1 MDFTA
6 HNREARAVWEAFHSG
21 KPVRMPMTLGINPR
35 FYLLDSSLNAECI
48 SFQQYSENAE
58 IMAEVQI
65 RNAHYIRHHIYADH
79 EMGLPE
85 NGWRVY
91 VDLQNTYEAAWFG
104 AEVVYR
110 RGNSPF
116 TEPLLTGERKNLLFE
131 RGIPDP
137 FGGCYTQALRMCE
150 QMQALAGKKEYFG
163 RPIAEAGLPSYGTD
177 GPMTVACNLRG
188 TTQFCLDI
196 YEDPA
201 YAERLLDYI
210 TDATIARIRAWDR
223 RFFGRDI
230 RDSFGFADDSIQLL
244 SRDVYRDLILPR
256 HRRLV
261 EALSNGTKKNS
272 IHLCGDATR
281 HFKTIRDELNVDSF
295 DTGFPVRH
303 GELAAELGPD
313 VTISGGV
320 HVDLLLGGTPQQVEA
335 ETRRIIGEVKPVTR
349 RFIMRE
355 ANNLAPCTPPENIA
369 AMYEAVRQYGVY

>member
-1 MDFTA
+1 MDYTE
-6 HNREARAVWEAFHSG
+6 HNREAQAVWHAFHSG
-21 KPVRMPMTLGINPR
+21 EPIRMPMTLGINPR
-35 FYLLDSSLNAECI
+35 FYLLDNALNTDGI
-48 SFQQYSENAE
+48 SFQAYSTDASV
-58 IMAEVQI
+58 MAEVQI
-65 RNAHYIRHHIYADH
+65 RNAHYIRHHIFADH

-85 NGWRVY
+85 DGWSVH

-116 TEPLLTGERKNLLFE
+116 TKPLLTDRCKNMLFDA
-131 RGIPDP
+131 GIPDP
-137 FGGCYTQALRMCE
+137 FGGCYTAALQMYE
-150 QMQALAGKKEYFG
+150 QMQAMVGKKDFYG
-163 RPIAEAGLPSYGTD
+163 RPIIRAGLPSYGTD

-201 YAERLLDYI
+201 YAERLLDFI
-210 TDATIARIRAWDR
+210 TDATIARIRAWDQ
-223 RFFGRDI
+223 RFGQDR

-244 SRDVYRDLILPR
+244 SLDTYRELILPR

-261 EALSNGTKKNS
+261 EALSSGKKKNS

-281 HFKTIRDELNVDSF
+281 HFKLIRDELNVDNF

-303 GELAAELGPD
+303 GALAAELGPN

-320 HVDLLLGGTPQQVEA
+320 HVDLLLSGTPQQVTA
-335 ETRRIIGEVKPVTR
+335 ETRRIIEEVKPLTR

-355 ANNLAPCTPPENIA
+355 ANNLAPGTPPENIA
-369 AMYEAVRQYGVY
+369 AMYETVRAYGVY